1 MMRASS
7 SSSAFASSS
16 GRTAHSLPSPVPPVR
31 PPATQNHP
39 ASAAAAAALAALLTL
54 APANLALAAPTPANS
69 PLLEAKTKLV
79 FGPTP
84 DGSIRPCQGN
94 IQPNC
99 VSTASTNDLYSP
111 PWRAPLTV
119 GETARALERSV
130 PAAEPSARLLRSVDD
145 LAGTGA
151 AYRAWQTDGVFG
163 ADIFEVVVK
172 PEGSGGGGRVVERG
186 GAAAEEASPS
196 PSSSSLITYRSS
208 ATEVKYVY
216 PFQIVVTDGGAQRK
230 RAMAVRAASNFSL
243 IGCSDLEC
251 FVE

>member
-1 MMRASS
+1 M
-7 SSSAFASSS
+7 
-16 GRTAHSLPSPVPPVR
+16 R
-31 PPATQNHP
+31 PPATPNHP
-39 ASAAAAAALAALLTL
+39 ATALAAAALASALVAL
-54 APANLALAAPTPANS
+54 APCAPAALAAPTPANS
-69 PLLEAKTKLV
+69 PLVEAKTKLV

-111 PWRAPLTV
+111 PWRAPLSV
-119 GETARALERSV
+119 AETARALERSV

-151 AYRAWQTDGVFG
+151 AYRAWQTEGVFG

-172 PEGSGGGGRVVERG
+172 PESSGGARVVERG
-186 GAAAEEASPS
+186 GAAAEEASSSPS

-230 RAMAVRAASNFSL
+230 RAMAVRAASNFAL
-243 IGCSDLEC
+243 IGCSEIEC
-251 FVE
+251 FLE

>member
-1 MMRASS
+1 
-7 SSSAFASSS
+7 
-16 GRTAHSLPSPVPPVR
+16 
-31 PPATQNHP
+31 
-39 ASAAAAAALAALLTL
+39 
-54 APANLALAAPTPANS
+54 
-69 PLLEAKTKLV
+69 LLEAKNKGLV

-99 VSTASTNDLYSP
+99 VSTASNNQLFSP
-111 PWRAPLTV
+111 PWKAPLTV
-119 GETARALERSV
+119 DETARALERSV

-172 PEGSGGGGRVVERG
+172 PESSGAVERG
-186 GAAAEEASPS
+186 AAAAEEASPS
-196 PSSSSLITYRSS
+196 SSSSLITYRSS

-230 RAMAVRAASNFSL
+230 RATAVRAASNFSL
-243 IGCSDLEC
+243 IGCSEIEC
-251 FVE
+251 FLE